1 MKFIE
6 IFPSFPKFFQVC
18 KKLSNA
24 QKFLPLK
31 YTTYEF
37 TCQKGSHHSER
48 LFSDYVLAK
57 SRTLQMELC
66 IIYISHNIH
75 WFFSSSFHSS
85 LHSLQIHT
93 SFSSLSAFLQT
104 FLLSVLKMLVFNFPL
119 PLINHQIPLACLA
132 QSAFLLFSFLVSLVQ
147 HHNFL

>member
-1 MKFIE
+1 MQKNLQLDKLMKFIE

-48 LFSDYVLAK
+48 LFSDYVLGK

-66 IIYISHNIH
+66 ITYITQYPLVLFIFISFFFALITNSHII
-75 WFFSSSFHSS
+75 FIF
-85 LHSLQIHT
+85 I
-93 SFSSLSAFLQT
+93 SFSS
-104 FLLSVLKMLVFNFPL
+104 
-119 PLINHQIPLACLA
+119 
-132 QSAFLLFSFLVSLVQ
+132 
-147 HHNFL
+147 NFLAFCFEDVGF